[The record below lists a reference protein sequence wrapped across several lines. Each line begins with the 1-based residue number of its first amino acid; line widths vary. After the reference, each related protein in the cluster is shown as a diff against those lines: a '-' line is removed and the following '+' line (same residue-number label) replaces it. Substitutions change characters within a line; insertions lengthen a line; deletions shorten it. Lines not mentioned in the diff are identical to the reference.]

1 MVFKLLHL
9 QNEED
14 PNQLVENP
22 IETSELCLQYQDKS
36 YLALDLEPWQQTCIT
51 YALPK
56 YYYPQLIDSYILV
69 L

>member
-22 IETSELCLQYQDKS
+22 IVTSELGLQYQDKS
-36 YLALDLEPWQQTCIT
+36 YLASDLEP
-51 YALPK
+51 
-56 YYYPQLIDSYILV
+56 
-69 L
+69 